1 MSACNIC
8 GGSSFGPGPS
18 GRIAETG
25 LATRCLVCG
34 SLERHRVARK
44 IIDAIRIP
52 RDFAGY
58 RLIRFSPDPIIDES
72 WFASSELSIYGGDN
86 SLDLQAIDRPD
97 SAYDVIICSHV
108 LEHVGDDAKALGELI
123 RILSP
128 QGFLILIVPRVL
140 TGTMTEDWGFPD
152 PAKNF
157 HYRGYGRDFDARLV
171 NTLPHVHIMAAALP
185 DPVTGDM
192 KRIHVLTK
200 SDFWRDRLLAN
211 VSAAREVEQAS
222 AMLPGGRL
230 ASRSL
235 GG

>member
-1 MSACNIC
+1 MSPCNIC
-8 GGSSFGPGPS
+8 GGRFFGPGPF
-18 GRIAETG
+18 GRLAETG
-25 LATRCLVCG
+25 VASRCLACG

-52 RDFAGY
+52 AHFAGY
-58 RLIRFSPDPIIDES
+58 RLMRFSPDPIVDES
-72 WFASSELSIYGGDN
+72 WFASSELSVYDGDN

-108 LEHVGDDAKALGELI
+108 LEHVGDDARALSELI

-128 QGFLILIVPRVL
+128 QGFLVLIVPRVL
-140 TGTMTEDWGFPD
+140 TGNVTEDWGFPD

-171 NTLPHVHIMAAALP
+171 NTLPDIHIIAVALP
-185 DPVTGDM
+185 DPVTGDI
-192 KRIHVLTK
+192 KRIHVVTK
-200 SDFWRDRLLAN
+200 SDFWRERLLAG
-211 VSAAREVEQAS
+211 VSAARAVGPGS
-222 AMLPGGRL
+222 GVLPGGHL

-235 GG
+235 DG